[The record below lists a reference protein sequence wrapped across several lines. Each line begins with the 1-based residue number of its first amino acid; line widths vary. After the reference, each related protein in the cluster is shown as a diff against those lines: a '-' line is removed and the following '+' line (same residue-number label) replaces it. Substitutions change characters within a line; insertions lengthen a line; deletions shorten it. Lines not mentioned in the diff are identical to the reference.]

1 MRIYVAGIGPGSA
14 EDITPALQQAVADSN
29 VVVGYKYYFQ
39 FIEKF
44 ISDDT
49 VCIDTGMKKNANVP
63 RWPLNM
69 PRRGIPCVWFPAAM
83 PAYMAWLLSF
93 MR

>member
-39 FIEKF
+39 FIEK
-44 ISDDT
+44 
-49 VCIDTGMKKNANVP
+49 
-63 RWPLNM
+63 L
-69 PRRGIPCVWFPAAM
+69 
-83 PAYMAWLLSF
+83 
-93 MR
+93 